1 MMIGS
6 IIMTV
11 LIVLCG
17 GALVVAAFNMKRMVA
32 WEDRVL
38 ISLADSVQQ
47 YRETLEEEQLLLQQN
62 AEENVQTSPVE
73 KAVAQRTAVQRKK
86 NRAA

>member
-1 MMIGS
+1 MIGS

-38 ISLADSVQQ
+38 VSLADSVQQ
-47 YRETLEEEQLLLQQN
+47 YRETLEEEQLLLEQT
-62 AEENVQTSPVE
+62 AEENLKMTPVE
-73 KAVAQRTAVQRKK
+73 KAAAAAQRKK

>member
-1 MMIGS
+1 MISS

-38 ISLADSVQQ
+38 VSLADSVQQ
-47 YRETLEEEQLLLQQN
+47 YRETLEEEQLLLQQ
-62 AEENVQTSPVE
+62 QTEGDLQPAPVG
-73 KAVAQRTAVQRKK
+73 KAAAQHKK
-86 NRAA
+86 DHAA

>member
-1 MMIGS
+1 MMSS

-11 LIVLCG
+11 LLVLCG

-38 ISLADSVQQ
+38 VSLADSVQQ
-47 YRETLEEEQLLLQQN
+47 YRETLEEEQLLLQQK
-62 AEENVQTSPVE
+62 AEGDLQLAPAG
-73 KAVAQRTAVQRKK
+73 KTAPQRKK
-86 NRAA
+86 DHAA